1 MFYWIYDLPVWKVE
15 LGFVAMFVG
24 FTWFGLIF
32 VRPFLRLWLRKQT
45 GVNDVVGYFLSLF
58 SVMYGLLLGLLTVAS
73 YQNLAE
79 VEHTVVSESSAL
91 AALYRDVSS
100 YPEPDRKEL
109 QSLLREY
116 TRYVIEEAWPLQQK
130 GIIPS
135 GGTDRV
141 DVFHARLMKFEPQ
154 TAGLE
159 IIHAEALRQFN
170 NFIELRRMRLFQV
183 ETGIPA
189 VLWYTVG
196 IGALVNALL
205 IWMFEVR
212 LPALI
217 LLGGLAMS
225 FTATM
230 VCLVALM
237 DHPFRGKISIT
248 PRAFEL
254 VYHDLMNK

>member
-1 MFYWIYDLPVWKVE
+1 MLYWIYDLPAWKVE
-15 LGFVAMFVG
+15 LGFVTLFVG
-24 FTWFGLIF
+24 FTWLGLIF
-32 VRPFLRLWLRKQT
+32 VRPFLRLWLRKQA

-58 SVMYGLLLGLLTVAS
+58 SVIYGLLLGLLAVAS
-73 YQNLAE
+73 YQNLSD
-79 VEHTVVSESSAL
+79 VEQSVVSESSSL

-100 YPEPDRKEL
+100 YPEPDRQEL

-130 GIIPS
+130 GIIPT

-141 DVFHARLMKFEPQ
+141 DVFQASLMKFEPQ
-154 TAGLE
+154 TASQE
-159 IIHAEALRQFN
+159 IIHAEAFRQFN
-170 NFIELRRMRLFQV
+170 NFIELRRMRLCQV

-189 VLWYTVG
+189 ILWYTVG
-196 IGALVNALL
+196 IGALINALL
-205 IWMFEVR
+205 IWMFDVK

-217 LLGGLAMS
+217 LLGGLVMF

-237 DHPFRGKISIT
+237 DNPFRGEVSVT
-248 PRAFEL
+248 PRAFQL
-254 VYHDLMNK
+254 VYDGLMNK